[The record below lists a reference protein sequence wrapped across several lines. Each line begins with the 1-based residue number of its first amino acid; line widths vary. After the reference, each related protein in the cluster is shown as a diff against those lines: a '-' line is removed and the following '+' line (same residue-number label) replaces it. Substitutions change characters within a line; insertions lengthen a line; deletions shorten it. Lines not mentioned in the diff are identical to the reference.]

1 MVTLRTGGLCGY
13 EASMCDFLCGD
24 HGDAIFHREIIS
36 FLHRVVGFFPQKKD
50 DPASESLVECSGP
63 SALEKLILLI
73 FRISLFGFYSSII
86 FSVAS
91 FKCQTRIQ
99 TQVGSLSH
107 WTRIF
112 PSIFVAVVF
121 PIQWM
126 GIRLV
131 HHGLLIRR
139 GIPPIV
145 II

>member
-1 MVTLRTGGLCGY
+1 MKLRC
-13 EASMCDFLCGD
+13 
-24 HGDAIFHREIIS
+24 AISYAEIMEMRFFIGRS
-36 FLHRVVGFFPQKKD
+36 YRFFIGWQVFFPKKKD
-50 DPASESLVECSGP
+50 NPASESLVECSGP

-112 PSIFVAVVF
+112 SSIFMAVVF

-131 HHGLLIRR
+131 HHGLLIR
-139 GIPPIV
+139 GVFPQQS
-145 II
+145 